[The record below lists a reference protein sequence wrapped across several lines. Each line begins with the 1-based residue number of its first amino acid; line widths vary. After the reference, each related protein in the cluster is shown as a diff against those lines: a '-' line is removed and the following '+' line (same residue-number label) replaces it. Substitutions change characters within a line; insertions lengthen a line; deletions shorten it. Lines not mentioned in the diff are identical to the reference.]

1 MNDNFKSNNKIIN
14 ENIQPIIDLNNK
26 KDNLDT
32 NDNNIE
38 KSDTKKRIEQK
49 KSFCAFL
56 IYIITCRRK
65 YDYYTLYKHFRLK
78 IISEEHLIKNH
89 LNIYNL
95 MKVTERKRLY
105 KRNSYQL
112 KEKIKMV

>member
-14 ENIQPIIDLNNK
+14 ENTQPIIDVNKK
-26 KDNLDT
+26 KDNLKKTD
-32 NDNNIE
+32 NIE
-38 KSDTKKRIEQK
+38 KMNTRKRVDQE

-56 IYIITCRRK
+56 IYKITCGKRF
-65 YDYYTLYKHFRLK
+65 DYYNLYKNFRLK

-112 KEKIKMV
+112 KDLIKMV